1 MYRVVCALVTCMALA
16 ACAGQAT
23 PDPTKVA
30 RAVEA
35 TLAARAAA
43 TTAMPEETLPATA
56 TPVLPTDTPLPPT
69 DTPVLPTDTPLPPT
83 DTPVPPTDTSIP
95 PTDTPLPPTKTPTPA
110 PPAASPSPTPRPP
123 AVTLQPGDGKIVII
137 TVYNK
142 GKSEYVEIANQGD
155 EAVDMSGWHLYGSRD
170 DQSLADDYFFPSG
183 FVLQAG
189 QSVRLHSGEG
199 GTDSPPTD
207 IYWTE
212 KTVWNNTGEIVYL
225 RDATDNLV
233 AEYAY

>member
-1 MYRVVCALVTCMALA
+1 MYRVILCTLVMCIAVA

-56 TPVLPTDTPLPPT
+56 
-69 DTPVLPTDTPLPPT
+69 TPVLPTDTPLPPT

-212 KTVWNNTGEIVYL
+212 KPVWNNGGETVYL
-225 RDATDNLV
+225 RDAAGNLV
-233 AEYAY
+233 AEYSY

>member
-1 MYRVVCALVTCMALA
+1 MCRVICALVMCMALA

-23 PDPTKVA
+23 PDPTAVA

-43 TTAMPEETLPATA
+43 TTAIPVETLPATA
-56 TPVLPTDTPLPPT
+56 TPLP
-69 DTPVLPTDTPLPPT
+69 PTDTPLPPT
-83 DTPVPPTDTSIP
+83 DTPVPPTDTPIP
-95 PTDTPLPPTKTPTPA
+95 PTPTPLPPTETPTPA
-110 PPAASPSPTPRPP
+110 PPAASSPPTPRPP
-123 AVTLQPGDGKIVII
+123 MVTAQPGGNNIVII
-137 TVYNK
+137 AVYNK
-142 GKSEYVEIANQGD
+142 GKAEYVEIANQGH

-170 DQSLADDYFFPSG
+170 DQSLADDYFFPTG

-212 KTVWNNTGEIVYL
+212 KTVWRNDGETVYL
-225 RDATDNLV
+225 RDAAGNLV
-233 AEYAY
+233 AEYTY

>member
-1 MYRVVCALVTCMALA
+1 MYRVICVLVMCMTLA

-23 PDPTKVA
+23 PDPTEVA

-35 TLAARAAA
+35 TLAAQAAA
-43 TTAMPEETLPATA
+43 TIAIPEETPPATA

-69 DTPVLPTDTPLPPT
+69 DTPAPLTDTPISPTDTP
-83 DTPVPPTDTSIP
+83 IP
-95 PTDTPLPPTKTPTPA
+95 PTETPTP
-110 PPAASPSPTPRPP
+110 PPPTASPSPTPRPP
-123 AVTLQPGDGKIVII
+123 IAALKPVGDTIVIV

-142 GKSEYVEIANQGD
+142 SKTEYVEIANQGD
-155 EAVDMSGWHLYGSRD
+155 AAVDMSGWHLHGSRD

-183 FVLQAG
+183 FVLQPG
-189 QSVRLHSGEG
+189 QPVRLHSGEG

-212 KTVWNNTGEIVYL
+212 KTVWNNTGETVYL
-225 RDATDNLV
+225 RDAAGNLV
-233 AEYAY
+233 AEYTY